1 MVPHIGPHLKNYRE
15 KRWQVCLRVL
25 HEQASIKTLPE
36 CLDCCLGV
44 KQAQTM
50 FVLLFL
56 TTPAQN
62 GILIQN
68 KLFSPQSAL
77 QGKSEVIY
85 LTAVFLALAAQNY
98 NLKT

>member
-1 MVPHIGPHLKNYRE
+1 MVPHIGPLLKTYRE
-15 KRWQVCLRVL
+15 KRWQVCLRVR
-25 HEQASIKTLPE
+25 HEPAPVKTLPE

-44 KQAQTM
+44 KQAQAM

-56 TTPAQN
+56 TTPAQD

-68 KLFSPQSAL
+68 KFFSPQSAL
-77 QGKSEVIY
+77 QGKSEVIC
-85 LTAVFLALAAQNY
+85 LPAVFRALVAGTD

>member
-1 MVPHIGPHLKNYRE
+1 MVPHIGPLLKTYVQ

-44 KQAQTM
+44 KQAQAM

-56 TTPAQN
+56 TTPAQDV
-62 GILIQN
+62 ILIQN
-68 KLFSPQSAL
+68 KFFSPQRTL
-77 QGKSEVIY
+77 QGKSKVIH
-85 LTAVFLALAAQNY
+85 LTAVFLALAAQDY